1 MKTDDPPAWS
11 RTNQLIVAAA
21 ERLGVAATGLAREH
35 TDFFLRL
42 CWREAPG
49 GPRAVIVSKTRSP
62 FLTEVAQTLANNK
75 FVAREL
81 LGARGLPV
89 VRGELFD
96 EKSDPQTL
104 PAAAARARDL
114 LARWGRVVV
123 KPNWGNRGIGIVSDV
138 REFDELLAA
147 VEFAREHDR
156 DEEVLIEPWIAGSNL
171 RVAVIGG
178 QVVAAAEVA
187 RPYLEG
193 NGRATIAEL
202 VARLNEDSR
211 RGSWDRPSL
220 SPMDVIEHELVQER
234 VAVAGHT
241 LDDVL
246 GVGERI
252 ELCFEELEVIDRTD
266 ELDPRWAAVAAAA
279 ATELGID
286 VAGVDLRGAI
296 DLFMRPSARFAV
308 GPADVH
314 GAGILE
320 VNALPALHLH
330 ALPTIGQPRPVF
342 EAFVAYCLQMP
353 GAPRP
358 GAAVLV

>member
-1 MKTDDPPAWS
+1 MRASQPLWS

-21 ERLGVAATGLAREH
+21 ERLGIEATALAREH
-35 TDFFLRL
+35 TDFFMRLR
-42 CWREAPG
+42 WREAPG

-96 EKSDPQTL
+96 EASDPRTD
-104 PAAAARARDL
+104 PAAAARAREL
-114 LARWGRVVV
+114 LAQWGRVVV
-123 KPNWGNRGIGIVSDV
+123 KPNWGNRGIGIVTDV
-138 REFDELLAA
+138 RELDELLAA

-171 RVAVIGG
+171 RVAIIGG
-178 QVVAAAEVA
+178 QVVAAAEVT
-187 RPYLEG
+187 RPCLLG
-193 NGRATIAEL
+193 DGRSTITQL
-202 VARLNEDSR
+202 VATLNADVR

-220 SPMDVIEHELVQER
+220 APMDIIEDELVEER
-234 VAVAGHT
+234 VAVGGRG
-241 LDDVL
+241 LEDVL

-252 ELCFEELEVIDRTD
+252 ELCFEELEVIDRSD
-266 ELDPRWAAVAAAA
+266 ELHPGWAAVAAEA
-279 ATELGID
+279 ATALGID
-286 VAGVDLRGAI
+286 VAGVDLRGPI
-296 DLFMRPSARFAV
+296 DLFTSR
-308 GPADVH
+308 GPEHADG

-342 EAFVAYCLQMP
+342 EAFVAYCLQLP
-353 GAPRP
+353 DAPRP
-358 GAAVLV
+358 CAAVLV

>member
-1 MKTDDPPAWS
+1 MTSQPTQSSWS

-21 ERLGVAATGLAREH
+21 ERLGIEASGLSREH

-42 CWREAPG
+42 CWAEAPG

-81 LGARGLPV
+81 LAARGLPV

-96 EKSDPQTL
+96 ETSDPRAA
-104 PAAAARARDL
+104 PAAAARAREL

-123 KPNWGNRGIGIVSDV
+123 KPNWGNRGIGIVTDV

-178 QVVAAAEVA
+178 QVVAAAEVV
-187 RPYLEG
+187 RPGLEG
-193 NGRATIAEL
+193 DGHATIAEL
-202 VARLNEDSR
+202 VARLNADGR

-220 SPMDVIEHELVQER
+220 VPMDVIEHELVQER
-234 VAVAGHT
+234 VAVNGHG

-246 GVGERI
+246 AVGERI
-252 ELCFEELEVIDRTD
+252 ELCFEELEVIDRSD
-266 ELDPRWAAVAAAA
+266 ELDPKWAAVAAAA

-286 VAGVDLRGAI
+286 VAGVDLRGPI
-296 DLFMRPSARFAV
+296 ELFMSGSPEQAR
-308 GPADVH
+308 GH
-314 GAGILE
+314 AGVLE

-342 EAFVAYCLQMP
+342 EAFVAYCLQLP

-358 GAAVLV
+358 CAAVLV